1 MTIES
6 RNRFSLLRVLF
17 GIVALAFAVHLLLP
31 RVNELP
37 RAVEQVKGGSPLWL
51 LAALVTAVL
60 PRLGGTISMIG
71 SIETDLPF
79 WPTFKVQLAAG
90 FTGLFAPQ
98 GVGLAA
104 INAQYV
110 EKRGED
116 RTVAVT
122 ASGLNSVAGLAAHV
136 LSMLVAVAL
145 IGPQIV
151 QHLRT
156 PPRWWL
162 LAGGAAF
169 ALVVGVAVWTP
180 LGRKWLWRPA
190 LRAGAALWS
199 TVRRPKRTAQ
209 LLGGSLL
216 VTLSNAVTLALTLK
230 AFGHSASLIDVV
242 SVYLVAA
249 AVASIAPT
257 PGALGALEAALI
269 AGLIAVGVDPGT
281 AVGGVLV
288 FRLLT
293 FWLPIIP
300 GVWALRDL
308 RRRGAV

>member
-1 MTIES
+1 VTIEG
-6 RNRFSLLRVLF
+6 RGRFSLLRVVL
-17 GIVALAFAVHLLLP
+17 GIAALGFAVHLLLP
-31 RVNELP
+31 RVDELP
-37 RAVEQVKGGSPLWL
+37 RAVEQVKGGSPWWL
-51 LAALVTAVL
+51 LAALCVAIL
-60 PRLGGTISMIG
+60 PKLGGAISMIG
-71 SIETDLPF
+71 SIGTDLPF
-79 WPTFKVQLAAG
+79 RPTFEVQVAAG
-90 FTGLFAPQ
+90 FTSLFAPQ

-110 EKRGED
+110 ERRGED

-122 ASGLNSVAGLAAHV
+122 ASGLNSVAGFAAHV
-136 LSMLVAVAL
+136 LSMLVAIAL
-145 IGPQIV
+145 IGPQII

-162 LAGGAAF
+162 LAGGAGF
-169 ALVVGVAVWTP
+169 ALVLGMAVWTP
-180 LGRKWLWRPA
+180 LGRKWLWGPA

-216 VTLSNAVTLALTLK
+216 VTISNAFTLALALK

-249 AVASIAPT
+249 AVAAIAPT

-269 AGLIAVGVDPGT
+269 AGLTAVGVDAGT

-293 FWLPIIP
+293 FWLPIAP

-308 RRRGAV
+308 RRRGIV

>member
-1 MTIES
+1 MTIET
-6 RNRFSLLRVLF
+6 RNRFSLLRVLL
-17 GIVALAFAVHLLLP
+17 GIAALGFAVHLLLP

-37 RAVEQVKGGSPLWL
+37 QAVEQVKGGSPWWL
-51 LAALVTAVL
+51 LAALCIAFL
-60 PRLGGTISMIG
+60 PKLGGTISMIG
-71 SIETDLPF
+71 SIGIDLPF
-79 WPTFKVQLAAG
+79 WPTFEVQVAAG
-90 FTGLFAPQ
+90 FTSLFAPQ

-122 ASGLNSVAGLAAHV
+122 ASGLNSVAGFAAHV
-136 LSMLVAVAL
+136 LSMLAAVAL

-151 QHLRT
+151 QHLRI

-162 LAGGAAF
+162 LAGGAVFAF
-169 ALVVGVAVWTP
+169 VVGVAVWTP

-190 LRAGAALWS
+190 LQAGAALWS

-216 VTLSNAVTLALTLK
+216 VTLSNAFTLALALK
-230 AFGHSASLIDVV
+230 AFGPSASLIDVV
-242 SVYLVAA
+242 SVYLASA
-249 AVASIAPT
+249 AVAAIAPT

-269 AGLIAVGVDPGT
+269 AGLIAVGIGTGT

-308 RRRGAV
+308 RRRNVV